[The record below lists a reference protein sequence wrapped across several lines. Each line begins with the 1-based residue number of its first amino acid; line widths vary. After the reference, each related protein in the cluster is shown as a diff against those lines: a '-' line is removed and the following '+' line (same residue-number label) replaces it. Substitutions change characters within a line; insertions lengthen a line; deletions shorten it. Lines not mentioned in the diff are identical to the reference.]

1 MGKRHVEHDTSCET
15 GNKRRKTDHAI
26 TNIDS
31 GIGEHSS
38 QDALD
43 VSYASDIVYSLTT
56 DVVDGVILSDLCAKK
71 WRCGKPIG
79 KGSFGEIFLASD
91 DIDAPVT
98 DDNAKYVVKIEPH
111 KSGPLFVEIHCLI
124 KAGKATEE
132 RKLPLGMPTYVAS
145 GGHYFGDGRYRFL
158 ILPRYD
164 FDLHSIIRNQQ
175 LETKN
180 ILIIADQLIDIL
192 EHIHD
197 SGYAHSDIKAE
208 NIMIGKCTYSKSKN
222 GGINMITAADA
233 KHTSDRHHQEQK
245 HQHQHQQQQTN
256 GKAGNKTSSRTR
268 CNGNKK
274 SYAESDCSSSGN
286 KSDDSDFNDA
296 FDRLSNGGDC
306 GYNGNSRGQATTTSA
321 VSRYFDDDDS
331 DSSDSTSSDFK
342 PSNRRRTTEIL
353 YSGSNPVRS
362 CRMNGGMSTTKIYED
377 MVRTHYL
384 RRSAKKVNYCED
396 EELDGEV
403 SFLISIRC
411 VFHKMENCNCG

>member
-1 MGKRHVEHDTSCET
+1 MGKRHVDHDTSHDT
-15 GNKRRKTDHAI
+15 TSKRRKTEHAI

-31 GIGEHSS
+31 GIGEHFS
-38 QDALD
+38 QDALN
-43 VSYASDIVYSLTT
+43 VSYCSDIVYSLNT
-56 DVVDGVILSDLCAKK
+56 DVVDGVILTDLCAKQ

-91 DIDAPVT
+91 DIDGPVT
-98 DDNAKYVVKIEPH
+98 EDNANYVVKIEPH

-132 RKLPLGMPTYVAS
+132 RPLPLGMPTYVAS

-175 LETKN
+175 LEKKN

-222 GGINMITAADA
+222 GGINTMVPATDTTQRNGDST
-233 KHTSDRHHQEQK
+233 K
-245 HQHQHQQQQTN
+245 QH
-256 GKAGNKTSSRTR
+256 KANCKANNKTTSRTR

-274 SYAESDCSSSGN
+274 SYAESECSSSGN

-296 FDRLSNGGDC
+296 FDRLSN
-306 GYNGNSRGQATTTSA
+306 NGNRGCNANRMNGRTATATATASTATSA
-321 VSRYFDDDDS
+321 RFFDEEDS
-331 DSSDSTSSDFK
+331 DSSESTSSDFK
-342 PSNRRRTTEIL
+342 PSNGRRTTEIL

-396 EELDGEV
+396 EEMEDGV
-403 SFLISIRC
+403 SCQYLCDFFL
-411 VFHKMENCNCG
+411 